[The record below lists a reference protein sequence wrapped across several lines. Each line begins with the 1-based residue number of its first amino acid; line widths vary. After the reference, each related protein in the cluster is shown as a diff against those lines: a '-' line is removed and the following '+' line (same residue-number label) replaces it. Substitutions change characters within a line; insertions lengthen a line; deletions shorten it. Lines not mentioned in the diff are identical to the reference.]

1 MQRGTLP
8 FRIAVVLVIGF
19 VALQLGVFVL
29 TSLSVGGRSNR
40 TIGLPTTQQTQT
52 MLDMIEAAPA
62 ARRPAIAGAFDG
74 ALYHVLVE
82 NGALP
87 PSIES
92 LQGMDIGQAYSA
104 ALPGHNLSV
113 TGRVAR
119 MPSFA
124 ALNPWA
130 GWISDPLAI
139 HIALAGKRP
148 SMLTI
153 VSQPSEPILALLR
166 QRAGLLG
173 FGGLVAL
180 IALAL
185 AVRATTRPIV
195 RLARDIRT
203 FAGRPETPDL
213 IVSGSP
219 ELRDLAHAYND
230 MKARIAELMGERTRI
245 LAAIAHDMRTYLT
258 RLRLR
263 ADFIDDEEQQQRAI
277 HDLDEMSALLND
289 TLLLARPEQPCC
301 TDPRILDLSAEIAR
315 MAAIHHEL
323 GDAVTVGGC
332 AENAWA
338 EVSPLALRRILA
350 NLIDNGLRHGSN
362 VTLAVDREPARWRI
376 AVSDDGPGVPAAEI
390 GRLGRAFGRIDP
402 SRDRA
407 TGGAG
412 LGLAIVRA
420 LVQAQDGEIAFANA
434 AHGGLAISIWFKIAR
449 DPDDR

>member
-8 FRIAVVLVIGF
+8 FRIAVALVIGF

-29 TSLSVGGRSNR
+29 TSLSVGGKSHS
-40 TIGLPTTQQTQT
+40 TIGLPTTTQT
-52 MLDMIEAAPA
+52 RTMVDIIEAASA
-62 ARRPAIAGAFDG
+62 IRRPAIAEAFDG

-82 NGALP
+82 NGPLP

-92 LQGMDIGQAYSA
+92 LQGISIGQRYSA

-119 MPSFA
+119 MPTIA
-124 ALNPWA
+124 ALNPWP
-130 GWISDPLAI
+130 GWISDPLAV
-139 HIALAGKRP
+139 HIALAGDQP
-148 SMLTI
+148 TMLTI

-180 IALAL
+180 AALAL

-213 IVSGSP
+213 VVSGSS
-219 ELRDLAHAYND
+219 ELRDLAQAYND

-263 ADFIDDEEQQQRAI
+263 VDFIDDQEQHDRAT
-277 HDLDEMSALLND
+277 HDLEEMSALLDD
-289 TLLLARPEQPCC
+289 TLLLARPEQPRFA
-301 TDPRILDLSAEIAR
+301 DPRILDLSAEIAR
-315 MAAIHHEL
+315 IAAIHNEL
-323 GDAVTVGGC
+323 GHAVTVGHC
-332 AENAWA
+332 VEYAWVEA
-338 EVSPLALRRILA
+338 SPLALRRILA
-350 NLIDNGLRHGSN
+350 NLIDNGLRHGNS
-362 VTLAVDREPARWRI
+362 VTLAIWREPTQWRI
-376 AVSDDGPGVPAAEI
+376 EVSDDGPGVPSAEI

-434 AHGGLAISIWFKIAR
+434 AHGGLVISIWFKIASKL
-449 DPDDR
+449 DDH